1 MPLPNLVTI
10 PSPLEFFTY
19 WYSTAEVVEAPM
31 PACDCAN
38 VWAPHSPMQLVWK
51 S

>member
-19 WYSTAEVVEAPM
+19 WYSTADVVEAPI
-31 PACDCAN
+31 PACDWAN
-38 VWAPHSPMQLVWK
+38 VWAPHSPMQLV
-51 S
+51 